1 MLKNQLIITGLVE
14 HTTQTN
20 PAVEQNT
27 NVKCQEVH
35 GISPVGE
42 EMVYGVGEKKVL
54 NTKNVIKC
62 LSIKRSAFLHRC
74 CRAWRKGWLNGS

>member
-1 MLKNQLIITGLVE
+1 M
-14 HTTQTN
+14 QTN

-35 GISPVGE
+35 GISLVGE

-54 NTKNVIKC
+54 NTD
-62 LSIKRSAFLHRC
+62 
-74 CRAWRKGWLNGS
+74 RKMLKVFIH